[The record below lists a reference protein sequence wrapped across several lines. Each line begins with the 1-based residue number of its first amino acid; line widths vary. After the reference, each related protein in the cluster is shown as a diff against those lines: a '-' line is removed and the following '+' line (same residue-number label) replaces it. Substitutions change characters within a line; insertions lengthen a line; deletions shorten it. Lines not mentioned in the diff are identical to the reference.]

1 MLRFLVRRS
10 LGALVILLIISM
22 VTFALFFAIPADP
35 ARLFCGKVCSPE
47 NLTLIK
53 HSMGLDQSVP
63 MQYWNW
69 LSGIF
74 VGHTYPGGD
83 VPHCDAPCFGW
94 SFVKKDMVLDT
105 LMDRFP
111 TTLSLTV
118 GSAVVFL
125 IFGIGTGMLAAHKQG
140 KAADKIASAASLVA
154 TSMQI
159 YVAGPL
165 ALWALVYSTDLL
177 DLPTYVPI
185 TEDPIGWFSGLLVPW
200 IVLSLIWT
208 ANYTRM
214 TRSSMVEQLT
224 EDYVRTA
231 RAKGMS
237 GTSVFMRYAWRGA
250 MGTIVTVFGID
261 LGVLLGGAIIT
272 ESTFGLHGLGELA
285 IRSFIDSDLSMLV
298 GVTMVAA
305 TFIVIFNIVVDAV
318 YALIDPRIRLA

>member
-10 LGALVILLIISM
+10 LGALVILVIVSM
-22 VTFALFFAIPADP
+22 VTYALFFAIPADP
-35 ARLFCGKVCSPE
+35 ARLYCGKTCSPE
-47 NLTLIK
+47 NLALIK
-53 HSMGLDQSVP
+53 HAMGFDQSTPV
-63 MQYWNW
+63 QYWHW

-74 VGHTYPGGD
+74 TGQIIDGKN
-83 VPHCDAPCFGW
+83 CAAPCFGY
-94 SFVKKDMVLDT
+94 SFAKQEMVGGIL
-105 LMDRFP
+105 LDRFP
-111 TTLSLTV
+111 TTLSLTI
-118 GSAVVFL
+118 GSAIIFL

-140 KAADKIASAASLVA
+140 KAVDKIASSASLLA
-154 TSMQI
+154 SSMQI

-165 ALWALVYSTDLL
+165 ALWALVYSTDLMKQ
-177 DLPTYVPI
+177 PAYVPF
-185 TEDPIGWFSGLLVPW
+185 TEDPIGSITGMLVPW

-214 TRSSMVEQLT
+214 TRSSMVEQLS

-237 GTSVFMRYAWRGA
+237 GSSVFLRYAWRGA

-272 ESTFGLHGLGELA
+272 ETTFSLHGLGELA
-285 IRSFIDSDLSMLV
+285 IHSFRDSDLSLLV

-305 TFIVIFNIVVDAV
+305 TLIVAFNIVVDAA